1 MTFSNTSTLL
11 NSFQS
16 KMVWNIC
23 SLSSTFS
30 CLLGS
35 LFSNMVSELIFCPG
49 TFAFHQCCFYFLEN
63 YAPCFVLVTF
73 SCTISINWMRKNWI
87 NKEGVIWGHQ
97 LQNYADNP
105 TIPFGFRTNEDH
117 DQGIVNLAYVELE
130 QQNSVLL
137 AWLHFH
143 LLIHFFPVLLGV
155 FILDCWVYSFL
166 TSLGGDP

>member
-1 MTFSNTSTLL
+1 MFCASYVFLHNLYQLDEKKL
-11 NSFQS
+11 NQ
-16 KMVWNIC
+16 
-23 SLSSTFS
+23 
-30 CLLGS
+30 
-35 LFSNMVSELIFCPG
+35 
-49 TFAFHQCCFYFLEN
+49 Q
-63 YAPCFVLVTF
+63 
-73 SCTISINWMRKNWI
+73 
-87 NKEGVIWGHQ
+87 
-97 LQNYADNP
+97 QNYADNP
-105 TIPFGFRTNEDH
+105 TIPFGSRTNEDH